1 MAKKIKQFR
10 WYGGDNGSSSHT
22 DVANLTKESI
32 IDGTAFKDY
41 MPISQLGVQ
50 APPGT
55 DFYLN
60 GSVRPIIVGVSGIYD
75 LDIKNG
81 ARITSLKFS
90 KQSLERIN
98 KNPRSYLIIDILYG
112 EEEK

>member
-10 WYGGDNGSSSHT
+10 WYGANTGSGGYSDIT
-22 DVANLTKESI
+22 DLTKESI

-90 KQSLERIN
+90 KQSLERIS